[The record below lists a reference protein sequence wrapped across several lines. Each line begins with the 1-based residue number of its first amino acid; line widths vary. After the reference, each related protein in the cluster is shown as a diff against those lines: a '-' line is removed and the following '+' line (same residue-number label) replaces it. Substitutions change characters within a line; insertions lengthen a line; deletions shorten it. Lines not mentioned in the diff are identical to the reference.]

1 MNFFFRTTLIIN
13 NVKQMSKEVSPQFTI
28 EDINKIKQFS
38 KQKHVNIMFTKL
50 AQMAEHIFNN
60 FLKIL
65 KQMHT

>member
-50 AQMAEHIFNN
+50 AQMSVCMGYF
-60 FLKIL
+60 
-65 KQMHT
+65 